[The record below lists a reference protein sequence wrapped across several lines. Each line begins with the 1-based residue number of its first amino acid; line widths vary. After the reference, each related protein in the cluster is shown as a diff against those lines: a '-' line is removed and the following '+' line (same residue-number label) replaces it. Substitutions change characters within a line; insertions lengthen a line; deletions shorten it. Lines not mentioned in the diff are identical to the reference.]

1 MLSNL
6 IAIILAMLESK
17 SKGWFTKLTAIAM
30 VKRAIVEFADVEVEE
45 DIFEVIIGIVVES
58 AMFWYH
64 ERIFD
69 LWEKTKI
76 ESNQLYI
83 KKRNKDK
90 REREKEIRIG
100 LKIPSSSL
108 IVD

>member
-1 MLSNL
+1 
-6 IAIILAMLESK
+6 MLESK

-30 VKRAIVEFADVEVEE
+30 VKRAIVEFANVEVEE
-45 DIFEVIIGIVVES
+45 DIVEVIIGIVVES
-58 AMFWYH
+58 SKFWYH

-83 KKRNKDK
+83 KKRNKEKK
-90 REREKEIRIG
+90 RERER
-100 LKIPSSSL
+100 
-108 IVD
+108 D

>member
-1 MLSNL
+1 M
-6 IAIILAMLESK
+6 
-17 SKGWFTKLTAIAM
+17 TAIAM
-30 VKRAIVEFADVEVEE
+30 VKRAIVEFANVEVEE
-45 DIFEVIIGIVVES
+45 DIVEVIIGIVVES

-83 KKRNKDK
+83 KKRNKEKK
-90 REREKEIRIG
+90 RERER
-100 LKIPSSSL
+100 
-108 IVD
+108 D

>member
-1 MLSNL
+1 
-6 IAIILAMLESK
+6 MLESK

-45 DIFEVIIGIVVES
+45 DIVEVIIGIVVES
-58 AMFWYH
+58 SMFWYH

-83 KKRNKDK
+83 KKRNKEKK
-90 REREKEIRIG
+90 RERER
-100 LKIPSSSL
+100 
-108 IVD
+108 D